1 MNARDIA
8 VAAVALVL
16 GCLGPTA
23 ALIAGMQGSCGAAP
37 IVVGALIAAA
47 LLGSA
52 GVVLCRDDEGQASES
67 QLWPSGHRL
76 LVIDEDESRRK
87 GSALAAALLLSLL
100 TW

>member
-8 VAAVALVL
+8 VAAVALML

-23 ALIAGMQGSCGAAP
+23 ALVEGTCGAAP

-52 GVVLCRDDEGQASES
+52 GVVLCRDDEDQASES
-67 QLWPSGHRL
+67 QL
-76 LVIDEDESRRK
+76 
-87 GSALAAALLLSLL
+87 
-100 TW
+100 

>member
-8 VAAVALVL
+8 VAAIALML

-23 ALIAGMQGSCGAAP
+23 ALVAGMLGSCGAAP

-52 GVVLCRDDEGQASES
+52 GVVLCRDDEDEAPES
-67 QLWPSGHRL
+67 QL
-76 LVIDEDESRRK
+76 
-87 GSALAAALLLSLL
+87 
-100 TW
+100 

>member
-8 VAAVALVL
+8 VAAVALAL
-16 GCLGPTA
+16 GCLGPMA

-52 GVVLCRDDEGQASES
+52 GAVLCRDDEDVVPES
-67 QLWPSGHRL
+67 QR
-76 LVIDEDESRRK
+76 
-87 GSALAAALLLSLL
+87 
-100 TW
+100 